1 LAWQTA
7 FGQNFDRAKAERLRQ
22 QWVNRDFRQLPK
34 VQTLGSQVL
43 GAANGAYAASTNTIY
58 LSETFLKTAPTAS
71 IVNAILEEIGHYVD
85 ATINASDSAGDEGA
99 IFAALVQGEQL
110 SSAQLRLLKA
120 ENDWTT
126 LQINGK
132 SVVVEQAIL
141 TGTTGN
147 DTLVGTAVDDVISG
161 LAGNETVVLTLAS
174 GAGYA
179 IGTTNPV
186 TGTIQNDDFPVLSIN
201 DVTVVEG
208 KDASALL
215 TLSVDTP
222 SPQPISVNFATS
234 PVDATANGDYT
245 TRTGTLIFQRTPP
258 QGPSRFRSSMTT
270 STRPTNPSWSPFP
283 PPSMPPSRRM
293 GGLRKSPSQTPG
305 TLPSH
310 AFCRPG
316 WKTSGSLV

>member
-1 LAWQTA
+1 LDWQTA

-22 QWVNRDFRQLPK
+22 QWANRDFRQLPK
-34 VQTLGSQVL
+34 VQTLSSQVL

-58 LSETFLKTAPTAS
+58 LSETFLKTAPTTS

-141 TGTTGN
+141 TGTNGN

-161 LAGNETVVLTLAS
+161 LAGNDSLLGGSGNDQLFGGLGSDTLVG
-174 GAGYA
+174 GAGNDLFVLEYFGPYT
-179 IGTTNPV
+179 IPTDLDVV
-186 TGTIQNDDFPVLSIN
+186 TDFVKGSDRVDCAPL
-201 DVTVVEG
+201 
-208 KDASALL
+208 ALE
-215 TLSVDTP
+215 
-222 SPQPISVNFATS
+222 I
-234 PVDATANGDYT
+234 
-245 TRTGTLIFQRTPP
+245 
-258 QGPSRFRSSMTT
+258 
-270 STRPTNPSWSPFP
+270 STRS
-283 PPSMPPSRRM
+283 
-293 GGLRKSPSQTPG
+293 
-305 TLPSH
+305 
-310 AFCRPG
+310 
-316 WKTSGSLV
+316 